1 VTAAYLFGST
11 FVLVFALGFQS
22 LNVNGGHYW
31 LAFFTSFAIGAANL
45 VLYKLAPNANAVE
58 MAAFLLGG
66 PFGIVASMAAHR
78 RFVTRKA
85 TGRPDTDDLVPR
97 ATAIAPDSQRALDSR
112 VVALREECR
121 LGEDFRW
128 NSMIERNLRPK
139 PATPSPPRP
148 PGLRSRR
155 DD

>member
-1 VTAAYLFGST
+1 MTAAYLFLST

-45 VLYKLAPNANAVE
+45 VLYKLAPNANALE

-78 RFVTRKA
+78 RFVRRKA
-85 TGRPDTDDLVPR
+85 PD
-97 ATAIAPDSQRALDSR
+97 ALDEFATKLKAMNEATERAVARR
-112 VVALREECR
+112 VVALRADTEVR
-121 LGEDFRW
+121 AFRW
-128 NSMIERNLRPK
+128 NEVLERQRK
-139 PATPSPPRP
+139 QGAGPATPPRP
-148 PGLRSRR
+148 PGLRTRR

>member
-1 VTAAYLFGST
+1 MTALYLFGST

-45 VLYKLAPNANAVE
+45 VLYKLAPNANTVE

-66 PFGIVASMAAHR
+66 PFGIVASMWAHQ
-78 RFVTRKA
+78 RFV
-85 TGRPDTDDLVPR
+85 RPKPQDLAKEFAADLQARDQAVAR
-97 ATAIAPDSQRALDSR
+97 R
-112 VVALREECR
+112 VVAIRTESR
-121 LGEDFRW
+121 IGEPFAW
-128 NSMIERNLRPK
+128 NGQLKRQPD
-139 PATPSPPRP
+139 TGPSTSPRP
-148 PGLRSRR
+148 PGVRTRR